1 MLKKLKTCWH
11 AYRGGAK
18 VRGYFVWS
26 LMDNFEWCFGFTVRF
41 GLYHVDFV
49 TQQRAPKKSAKWYR
63 DFLTGSGPMGE
74 VQTLRAYS

>member
-1 MLKKLKTCWH
+1 
-11 AYRGGAK
+11 
-18 VRGYFVWS
+18 
-26 LMDNFEWCFGFTVRF
+26 MDNFEWCFGFTVRF